1 MATRKQRS
9 KKGGEPAG
17 PSPESIKKQ
26 KEKARALKDSVWWQN
41 LLAKGACH
49 YCGETFA
56 KKELTMDHIVPVS
69 RGGKSTKGNVVVA
82 CQPCNSDK
90 KYYTAAELILK
101 NQMNSKINF

>member
-9 KKGGEPAG
+9 KKGGESAT
-17 PSPESIKKQ
+17 PSPASIKRE
-26 KEKARALKDSVWWQN
+26 KEKAKALKASVWWQN
-41 LLAKGACH
+41 QLEKGECH
-49 YCGETFA
+49 YCGLTFA
-56 KKELTMDHIVPVS
+56 KKDLTMDHIVPVS

-82 CQPCNSDK
+82 CKPCNSDK

>member
-9 KKGGEPAG
+9 KKSKALAA
-17 PSPESIKKQ
+17 PSPESVKKE
-26 KEKARALKDSVWWQN
+26 KEKARVLRDSVWWQN
-41 LLAKGACH
+41 LLAKGECN
-49 YCGETFA
+49 YCGQTFA
-56 KKELTMDHIVPVS
+56 KKDLTMDHIVPLS

-101 NQMNSKINF
+101 NRMDSKINF

>member
-9 KKGGEPAG
+9 KKGGVTAG
-17 PSPESIKKQ
+17 PTLESIKKE
-26 KEKARALKDSVWWQN
+26 KEKARALRDSVWWRNQ
-41 LLAKGACH
+41 LAKGECY
-49 YCGETFA
+49 YCGQTFA
-56 KKELTMDHIVPVS
+56 KKDLTMDHIVPLS

-101 NQMNSKINF
+101 NRMDSKINF

>member
-9 KKGGEPAG
+9 KKGGAPAA
-17 PSPESIKKQ
+17 PSPESVKKE
-26 KEKARALKDSVWWQN
+26 KEKARVLRDSVWWQN
-41 LLAKGACH
+41 LLAKGECN
-49 YCGETFA
+49 YCGQTFA
-56 KKELTMDHIVPVS
+56 KKDLTMDHIVPLS

-101 NQMNSKINF
+101 NRMDSKINF

>member
-26 KEKARALKDSVWWQN
+26 KEKARAL
-41 LLAKGACH
+41 KGACH

-101 NQMNSKINF
+101 KAELILKNQMNSKINF

>member
-9 KKGGEPAG
+9 KKGGAPAA
-17 PSPESIKKQ
+17 PSPESIKRE
-26 KEKARALKDSVWWQN
+26 KEKAKTLRESVWWQN
-41 LLAKGACH
+41 LLEKGECY
-49 YCGETFA
+49 YCANTFA
-56 KKELTMDHIVPVS
+56 KKDLTMDHIVPVS

-82 CQPCNSDK
+82 CKPCNSDK